1 MQMLDDADAVEN
13 GASDGAQPGADSA
26 MMVAYDPAA
35 AAPLAPQL
43 VDECRPKE
51 AKAPFTVRCLQRL
64 LAAADCRG

>member
-13 GASDGAQPGADSA
+13 GAADGASDGVADGAQPGADSA

-51 AKAPFTVRCLQRL
+51 AKAPFTVR
-64 LAAADCRG
+64 